1 METKR
6 ISNLLTKTVKMYA
19 KVFLLRSC
27 LGVHISLVHIEC
39 MVQLIMVKL
48 LTDDRVGNSY

>member
-1 METKR
+1 MEIKR
-6 ISNLLTKTVKMYA
+6 ISNLLTKIVKMYA

-27 LGVHISLVHIEC
+27 LGVHISLLSIDC
-39 MVQLIMVKL
+39 MVQLTMVKL